1 MPLPAQA
8 GEKGSPNPPPPQ
20 KNLNGACP
28 RFLQISRCYNI
39 NMQLKLLF
47 IAILFSLT
55 FSPLL
60 AFGKTNATS
69 APFKQA
75 PVQFRNDIFNPYWL
89 LSIPTAF
96 TNDMFDPIWYM
107 KVASH
112 FTNDVFNKGLWWS
125 GYKPPQYIP
134 PLPTPTPVPKP
145 TPKPALKSTPKP
157 VPTPQPPLRER
168 YCFIDPDTGIR
179 ACTVD

>member
-1 MPLPAQA
+1 
-8 GEKGSPNPPPPQ
+8 
-20 KNLNGACP
+20 
-28 RFLQISRCYNI
+28 
-39 NMQLKLLF
+39 MQLKLLF

-75 PVQFRNDIFNPYWL
+75 PVQFRNDIFNPYWW

-112 FTNDVFNKGLWWS
+112 FTNDIFNKGLWWS
-125 GYKPPQYIP
+125 GYEPPQFIP
-134 PLPTPTPVPKP
+134 PQTTPTPVPKP
-145 TPKPALKSTPKP
+145 AVKFTPKSTPKP
-157 VPTPQPPLRER
+157 APAPQPPLRER
-168 YCFIDPDTGIR
+168 YCFTDPDTGIR